1 VGFVK
6 RRTIVALASVVV
18 LALVAAACGGS
29 STSGASSSS
38 GGAPIKGGTIREELQ
53 EFGWTSGFDPTGEYL
68 GTAWSLYDQMIMR
81 GLMTYNHRGGDE
93 GGNIPVPDIAT
104 GPPTVSADELT
115 YEFELK
121 TGVMFGPPVYRE
133 VTSADILYSF
143 ARINTASL
151 SALYGNYYCGTITGM
166 TCDKDKV
173 DTNIEGIET
182 PDATHITFHLD
193 QPTGDFLYRLAM
205 PATKAIPEEVAKCFT
220 KAGDYGPYLI
230 SSSAYMFMGSED
242 LDITSCDTMEPISGY
257 DVQKGMTLV
266 RNPNYDPATDS
277 TEIREANIDGL
288 QQAINT
294 NYDDIFQRLL
304 DGQIDV
310 AAGTPPKGV
319 LLKFETDPQYAN
331 WLHADPGD
339 RTWYITM
346 NLFAAPFDDVHVRRA
361 VNLAFNKEG
370 VRKAYGG
377 EKRGDIA
384 TSVEPPTVLPQSVD
398 INPYPANTGEGNNDA
413 AMEEMK
419 QSRYDLNKD
428 GICNDGGACDNI
440 LFLGRNIDPWPEM
453 DQVAMASL
461 GTILPGLTLREVDT
475 TTGYTTLQQMKK
487 LVPISSVPGWGK
499 DYASPFGFDY
509 YIFHSDGIYSCT
521 GSSNYS
527 LVGLGKDL
535 ADSCGIGA
543 EYDAYVQNNGDVPS
557 IDAKMAECVAKPADE
572 VNPCFAELD
581 TYLMET
587 AVPWVPWVWANNWTS
602 VNPTV
607 STYVFDQFGNTISY
621 INSAVN
627 NGLAPENVA

>member
-1 VGFVK
+1 MK
-6 RRTIVALASVVV
+6 RRTIVALSSLVV

-29 STSGASSSS
+29 TSSAPSGAS
-38 GGAPIKGGTIREELQ
+38 GTVTKGGTIREELQ

-68 GTAWSLYDQMIMR
+68 GTAWALYDQMLMR
-81 GLMTYNHRGGDE
+81 GLMTYTHRGAEAGGDT
-93 GGNIPVPDIAT
+93 PVPDIAT
-104 GPPTVSADELT
+104 GPPTVSEDNLT

-121 TGVMFGPPVYRE
+121 TGVMFGPPVDRE
-133 VTSADILYSF
+133 VTSKDIKYAF
-143 ARINTASL
+143 QRINTASL
-151 SALYGNYYCGTITGM
+151 SALYGNYYCGVITGM
-166 TCDKDKV
+166 TCDAKKV
-173 DTNIEGIET
+173 ETDIEGIET
-182 PDATHITFHLD
+182 PDDTHITFRLD
-193 QPTGDFLYRLAM
+193 QPVGDFLYRLTM

-220 KAGDYGPYLI
+220 QAGDYGPFLI

-242 LDITSCDTMEPISGY
+242 LDITSCDTMKPISGY

-277 TEIREANIDGL
+277 TEIREANVDGL

-304 DGQIDV
+304 DGEIDV
-310 AAGTPPKGV
+310 AGGTPPKGV
-319 LLKFETDPQYAN
+319 LLKFETDPTYEG

-346 NLFAAPFDDVHVRRA
+346 NLFAAPFDDVHVRKA

-377 EKRGDIA
+377 DKRGEIA
-384 TSVEPPTVLPQSVD
+384 TSVEPPTVLPESVD
-398 INPYPANTGEGNNDA
+398 INPYAANTGAGNVEA

-419 QSRYDLNKD
+419 QSRYDLDKN
-428 GICNDGGACDNI
+428 GICDDGGACDDI

-461 GTILPGLTLREVDT
+461 LPILPGLTLKEVDT
-475 TTGYTTLQQMKK
+475 STGYTTLQQMKK

-499 DYASPFGFDY
+499 DYASPYGFDY
-509 YIFHSDGIYSCT
+509 YIFHTDGIYSCT
-521 GSSNYS
+521 GASNYS
-527 LVGLGKDL
+527 LVGLTKDF
-535 ADSCGIGA
+535 AEECGIGA
-543 EYDAYVQNNGDVPS
+543 EYDAYVQNNGEVPS
-557 IDAKMAECVAKPADE
+557 VDAKMAECVAKPADE
-572 VNPCFAELD
+572 VNACFAELD

-607 STYVFDQFGNTISY
+607 TLYVFDQFAGTISY
-621 INSAVN
+621 VNSAVD